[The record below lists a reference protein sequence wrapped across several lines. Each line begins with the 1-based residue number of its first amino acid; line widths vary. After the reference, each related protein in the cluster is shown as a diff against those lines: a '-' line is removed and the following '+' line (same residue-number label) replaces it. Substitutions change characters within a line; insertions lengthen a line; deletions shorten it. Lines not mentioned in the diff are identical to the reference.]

1 MDRKWTGLGKIP
13 VLERVQLSPVHPR
26 FLQSWGM
33 DRRRTKFL
41 LEILVILDL
50 LLRSQVFLVQPEGKH
65 LVRYTVR

>member
-1 MDRKWTGLGKIP
+1 MDRKWAGLGKIP
-13 VLERVQLSPVHPR
+13 VLERVQLCPVHKR
-26 FLQSWGM
+26 FLQVRGM
-33 DRRRTKFL
+33 DRWRTKFL